1 MTPKSIAAVNE
12 LPESKK
18 HEIYTRL
25 IPPTLL
31 DQFQISQSLEDA
43 EGQSLA
49 KFRCR
54 EGSTDFVI
62 ELRHEFNAEDPLFYA
77 HLTDTMNGQIHVL
90 LYIVN
95 DPHSERFDVD
105 RMPDGRRTQ
114 FGLEL
119 RNLEAEEAAM
129 LAGLA
134 PGQIRRGLRSLAH
147 AVPAFEAFVESLGH
161 SVFFIEPLFYHNAV
175 IFERYG
181 FAYLMGKRR
190 MEELHR
196 GFQTDGPLAKKLDG
210 STPFRNSSNANS
222 IRGRSWAIHDGI
234 ADKPYAEV
242 TMYKRVGESAGIDTF
257 PGSAW

>member
-1 MTPKSIAAVNE
+1 LTPRSIAAINK
-12 LPESKK
+12 LPESQKR
-18 HEIYTRL
+18 EIYTRF
-25 IPPTLL
+25 IPQHLL
-31 DQFQISQSLEDA
+31 DRFQISKSLEDA
-43 EGQSLA
+43 GGQTLA

-95 DPHSERFDVD
+95 DPQAKRFDVD
-105 RMPDGRRTQ
+105 RMPDGRPTQ

-134 PGQIRRGLRSLAH
+134 PGQIRRGLRSLAQ
-147 AVPAFEAFVESLGH
+147 AVPTFEAFVESLGH
-161 SVFFIEPLFYHNAV
+161 TVFFIEPLFYHNAV

-181 FAYLMGKRR
+181 FAYLVGRRR

-196 GFQTDGPLAKKLDG
+196 SFQLDGSLYRKLDG
-210 STPFRNSSNANS
+210 STLFRSISNANS
-222 IRGRSWAIHDGI
+222 IRGRSWALHDGI
-234 ADKPYAEV
+234 ADEPYSEV
-242 TMYKRVGESAGIDTF
+242 TMYKRAGENAGISTF
-257 PGSAW
+257 PDSTW